1 MPSKQRDPAPSISPV
16 LFMTV
21 DSEPMNFFLRPG
33 PIKQKLHPLITAGGG
48 VMCRVQQPGAILLI
62 DPEEKS
68 SVPESA
74 AHW

>member
-1 MPSKQRDPAPSISPV
+1 MPSKHQDPAPSISPV

-21 DSEPMNFFLRPG
+21 DAEPMNFFLRPG
-33 PIKQKLHPLITAGGG
+33 PVKQKLQPLIRAGGG
-48 VMCRVQQPGAILLI
+48 EMCSVQQPGAILLI
-62 DPEEKS
+62 DPKEKC